1 MGLRWLG
8 QEIRKCRLW
17 RYAILF
23 WRHFSFFQCSDISQI
38 QKPNLYKNRIFK
50 KFFQRFLHEI
60 FFITYNFFISFFSKD
75 TYMLCYRLGISP
87 FFSNNASIV
96 SLKITSEMYPRNLAG
111 FLFRNYLQITS
122 KHFFQTITAGIS
134 PKVFYKFF
142 KSILLWAFLRLLKYF
157 FHKLFLRLQL
167 EFNLE
172 FLYRLLK
179 VSSAK
184 FPLEEG
190 FRKKKNGR
198 ILLRMFRSGR
208 NFAKFSTTSW
218 RLFFSFTD
226 MN

>member
-190 FRKKKNGR
+190 FRKKKEWKDSIKNVSFWKKFCK
-198 ILLRMFRSGR
+198 ILNYFLKIIF
-208 NFAKFSTTSW
+208 
-218 RLFFSFTD
+218 
-226 MN
+226 

>member
-190 FRKKKNGR
+190 FRKKKEWKDSIKNVSSWKKFCK
-198 ILLRMFRSGR
+198 ILNYFLKIIF
-208 NFAKFSTTSW
+208 
-218 RLFFSFTD
+218 
-226 MN
+226 